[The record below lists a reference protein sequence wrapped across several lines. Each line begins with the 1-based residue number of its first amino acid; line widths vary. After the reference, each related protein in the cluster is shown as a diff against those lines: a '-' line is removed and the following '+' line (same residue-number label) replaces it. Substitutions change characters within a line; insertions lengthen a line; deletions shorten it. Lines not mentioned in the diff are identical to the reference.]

1 MASLDVITTTIY
13 NSTYIP
19 FDLYVIIFIATLVFL
34 GMSIVVKHKSKILL
48 GAIATLFS
56 FFITYSTFVLGESTN
71 IDLIYNN
78 TTSQYTYYTL
88 DTIYTVQPLLFLCIG
103 LCAVTVFNLW
113 MSVFY
118 AVEDQLTDAVEEN
131 EDIKAPYLQNNTKG
145 DHK

>member
-1 MASLDVITTTIY
+1 MASLEVITTTIY

-88 DTIYTVQPLLFLCIG
+88 DTIYT
-103 LCAVTVFNLW
+103 A
-113 MSVFY
+113 
-118 AVEDQLTDAVEEN
+118 
-131 EDIKAPYLQNNTKG
+131 
-145 DHK
+145 